1 MRSPA
6 LYPVLAIPAD
16 ALALRTQM
24 TSIFKNQIIPLP
36 KPDAVDEQAL
46 VDRLM
51 LVATYLEEPAYK
63 ALERLTGL
71 KGYSR

>member
-1 MRSPA
+1 
-6 LYPVLAIPAD
+6 
-16 ALALRTQM
+16 M

-51 LVATYLEEPAYK
+51 LVATYLDEPAYK

-71 KGYSR
+71 KGYSK